1 MRSSTR
7 LVDQVMRDNDAHA
20 DRNSTS
26 DDATQRD
33 EGDGGLFHLALWL
46 HARRAQMVQSA

>member
-1 MRSSTR
+1 MRP
-7 LVDQVMRDNDAHA
+7 VNQVRRNDDAHA

-46 HARRAQMVQSA
+46 HARRAQMVRRA